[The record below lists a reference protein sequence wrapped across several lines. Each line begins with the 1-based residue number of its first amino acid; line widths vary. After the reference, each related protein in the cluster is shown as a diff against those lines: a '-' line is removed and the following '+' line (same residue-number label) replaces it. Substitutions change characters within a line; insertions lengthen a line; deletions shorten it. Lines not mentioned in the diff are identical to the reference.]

1 MLKNVIVTALAVAWC
16 ASTVGAAE
24 RTKELGMVNYY
35 AKYEAFK
42 ESRTKSYGKSQNA
55 LFANLKEMGC
65 PVEWVDVDIFLPAG
79 KTQRDACKRILI
91 PAMSDTFTLEMYRG
105 MEDYVKSG
113 GLLVTQVSCVIV
125 DTNSNYK
132 HDAGDKTHK
141 YPAKTFLGVYGAG
154 GGPISAIKAVK
165 DSPLTKGIALDEW
178 ITLEKAT
185 AGRTTRNLSADVVAL
200 CRGKV
205 KGEEKEMPFL
215 TAKSHGK
222 GACVYL
228 VGYFWGPGNG
238 KTMTQ
243 LVKNIL
249 SAETLAALCAP

>member
-1 MLKNVIVTALAVAWC
+1 MLKNLIVVLLTVIWS
-16 ASTVGAAE
+16 ASAVGAAG
-24 RTKELGMVNYY
+24 RTKELGVVNYY
-35 AKYEAFK
+35 AKYEAIK
-42 ESRTKSYGKSQNA
+42 ESRTKSYRKSQES
-55 LFANLKEMGC
+55 LFASLKEMGQ
-65 PVEWVDVDIFLPAG
+65 PVEWVDVDVFLPAG
-79 KTQRDACKRILI
+79 KATRDAYKRILI
-91 PAMSDTFTLEMYRG
+91 PAMSDTFTLEMYQG
-105 MEDYVKSG
+105 MEDYIKSG

-125 DTNSNYK
+125 DTNSSYK
-132 HDAGDKTHK
+132 HDATDKTHK
-141 YPAKTFLGVYGAG
+141 YPARTFLGLYGAG
-154 GGPISAIKAVK
+154 GGPISAVKAVK

-185 AGRTTRNLSADVVAL
+185 AGRTTTNLSADVVAL

-205 KGEEKEMPFL
+205 KGKQIEMPFL
-215 TAKSHGK
+215 ASKSSGK

-228 VGYFWGPGNG
+228 VGYFWGPGND